1 REGYM
6 ATILNNI
13 PLQKIPLSS
22 FDRLQQTYIIGAN
35 GVGKSNTLLKLIL
48 RDIHNGYG
56 VCVLDPHGD
65 LITDVIS
72 CMQSRGKDV
81 ILLSLT
87 NADLPFGLNLFHCDN
102 PNDPIAVQNTVS

>member
-1 REGYM
+1 M
-6 ATILNNI
+6 TTLLNNL
-13 PLQKIPLSS
+13 PQQKIPLSS

-48 RDIHNGYG
+48 CDIHNGYG

-72 CMQSRGKDV
+72 CIQSRGNDV
-81 ILLSLT
+81 VLLSLT
-87 NADLPFGLNLFHCDN
+87 NADLLFGLNLFHCAN
-102 PNDPIAVQNTVS
+102 PSYPIAVQN